1 MAHRCM
7 PTALVI
13 LALSLTGCLGAAP
26 TTHSSDVA
34 TVISSSFRGDA
45 TFDVLTG
52 TYFPPQHG
60 NFTRATARQTSNSN
74 FEVAYHDK
82 DSNAGILYHLIRPG
96 NGQDKVSIPRGRD
109 SELVDAVLRIR
120 KEQAEAS
127 AEKGNYPALT
137 FIELDATFELATKTT
152 PLEAKWMTFTHTT
165 RENEKITRVGHWLAT
180 GYQGMILLIQ
190 ITYVDHMLQQSQDEK
205 EEPLPLATVV
215 EINKALAR
223 EMLESTRTFLQ

>member
-60 NFTRATARQTSNSN
+60 NFTRATARQTLFCFFSCL
-74 FEVAYHDK
+74 D
-82 DSNAGILYHLIRPG
+82 LYLG
-96 NGQDKVSIPRGRD
+96 YC
-109 SELVDAVLRIR
+109 VL
-120 KEQAEAS
+120 
-127 AEKGNYPALT
+127 L
-137 FIELDATFELATKTT
+137 
-152 PLEAKWMTFTHTT
+152 
-165 RENEKITRVGHWLAT
+165 
-180 GYQGMILLIQ
+180 
-190 ITYVDHMLQQSQDEK
+190 
-205 EEPLPLATVV
+205 
-215 EINKALAR
+215 
-223 EMLESTRTFLQ
+223 